1 MQEVAADR
9 AGEVEEA
16 DGWWLYRNQQF
27 RLELRVPQDL
37 EPAERLGGGGAGEP
51 ALRVRFM
58 PRGGALG
65 PLSGREPAPFQLDV
79 FANPDELSAE
89 AWLDRAGWPF
99 AGSIRQLAEV
109 ETGAGTALEVSSS
122 TQQAP
127 GRFLYLVNGP
137 WLVRLTPLGG
147 ASEGM
152 IASLRFLD

>member
-1 MQEVAADR
+1 VATSP

-27 RLELRVPQDL
+27 RLELRVPQEL
-37 EPAERLGGGGAGEP
+37 EASEQLGGEGPGAP
-51 ALRVRFM
+51 ALRVRFT
-58 PRGGALG
+58 PRGGTPG
-65 PLSGREPAPFQLDV
+65 PLAEREPAPFQLDV
-79 FANPDELSAE
+79 FANPDELSTE

-99 AGSIRQLAEV
+99 ARSIRQLAEV

-147 ASEGM
+147 ASQGM